1 MEAIK
6 SPSLDYISQ
15 KAQNVITHGHL
26 KQDTRNMIT
35 FGIMVSVLIAT
46 HLLAYNSGI
55 QTGTIITAH
64 SVNIADAVMEQNSSN
79 IRPGH
84 LREHSEEVIRGIDL
98 QLNH

>member
-26 KQDTRNMIT
+26 KQDTKNMIT
-35 FGIMVSVLIAT
+35 FAMIISVLAIS
-46 HLLAYNSGI
+46 HIFAYNSGI
-55 QTGTIITAH
+55 QTGVIITAH